1 MAFPD
6 GQLRRVQ
13 SGVNVHYVLAGIKR
27 RANPLPVKSRTDSP
41 AVSRQPQAASPQPP
55 IQRMSPGQQSIPRT
69 PTPPVQNQMPP
80 AWNPT
85 RQQGVGVP
93 QQPPTL
99 SMQRPFDQRSA
110 QIPGVN
116 QQRPQQ
122 QQQHQLPG
130 VGQVSRIHSFP
141 NQGTI
146 QTTSDQASILVI
158 ASKLTL
164 SAFVNHFKYNTL
176 FVAFGI
182 VDINFLLMERCLL

>member
-1 MAFPD
+1 MPGATEVPFLCRLAFPD

-13 SGVNVHYVLAGIKR
+13 SGVNVQYVLAGIKR

-41 AVSRQPQAASPQPP
+41 AVSQQPQAASPQPSV
-55 IQRMSPGQQSIPRT
+55 QRMSPVQQNIPRT

-85 RQQGVGVP
+85 RQQAIGVP

-116 QQRPQQ
+116 QQQQQPQQ
-122 QQQHQLPG
+122 QHHLPG
-130 VGQVSRIHSFP
+130 IGQVSRRPSFP

-146 QTTSDQASILVI
+146 QTTTDQVSVLGI
-158 ASKLTL
+158 ASKMT
-164 SAFVNHFKYNTL
+164 
-176 FVAFGI
+176 
-182 VDINFLLMERCLL
+182 